1 MVFSAGFMWFITL
14 SFINMRMFLAINFE
28 ESENAVIAENKEIL
42 KDISVK
48 GKFIRDENVH
58 LTLAFFGEI
67 PSERIEIIIK
77 VMNDFPCGGAFSIN
91 FSEAGVFGKRG
102 GDIWWIGIE
111 KSEEVLRL
119 QNSLTEA
126 FRKEGFFLEKR
137 QFSPHITLGR
147 EIVLKEGL
155 GINEFQKKMKIFFAQ
170 VNRISLMKSE
180 RLDGKL
186 TYTEISGKNLF
197 IK

>member
-1 MVFSAGFMWFITL
+1 
-14 SFINMRMFLAINFE
+14 MRIFLAINFE
-28 ESENAVIAENKEIL
+28 KTENAIIAENKEIL

-77 VMNDFPCGGAFSIN
+77 VINDLSCGGAFSIN

-111 KSEEVLRL
+111 KSDELLRL

-126 FRKEGFFLEKR
+126 FIKEGFSLEKR
-137 QFSPHITLGR
+137 PFSPHITLGR

-155 GINEFQKKMKIFFAQ
+155 GISEFQKKMNFFPAQ
-170 VNRISLMKSE
+170 VKRISLMKSE

-186 TYTEISGKNLF
+186 TYTEICGKDLL

>member
-58 LTLAFFGEI
+58 LTL
-67 PSERIEIIIK
+67 
-77 VMNDFPCGGAFSIN
+77 
-91 FSEAGVFGKRG
+91 GVFGKRG

-111 KSEEVLRL
+111 KSEELLRL
-119 QNSLTEA
+119 RNSLTEA

-137 QFSPHITLGR
+137 PFSPHITLGR

-155 GINEFQKKMKIFFAQ
+155 GMNEFQKKMKIFFAQ

-186 TYTEISGKNLF
+186 TYTEIYGKNLL

>member
-1 MVFSAGFMWFITL
+1 
-14 SFINMRMFLAINFE
+14 MFLAVNFDDT
-28 ESENAVIAENKEIL
+28 ENAAIAENKEIL
-42 KDISVK
+42 KSISVK

-77 VMNDFPCGGAFSIN
+77 VMNDLPCGRAFAIN

-111 KSEEVLRL
+111 KSEELLSL

-126 FRKEGFFLEKR
+126 FIKEEFSLEKR
-137 QFSPHITLGR
+137 AFSPHITLGR

-155 GINEFQKKMKIFFAQ
+155 GISEFQKKMNSLPAQ
-170 VNRISLMKSE
+170 VKRISLMKSE

-186 TYTEISGKNLF
+186 TYTEIYGKNLF
-197 IK
+197 